1 MSVLQSKCCLA
12 ESFWFLSLE
21 FGRNWSVK
29 DTEGE
34 DVVSGMNRVMG
45 KYGRWELPVWEEEAM

>member
-1 MSVLQSKCCLA
+1 MSVLQSKCCPA

-21 FGRNWSVK
+21 FGRSWSVK

-34 DVVSGMNRVMG
+34 DVISGMNRVMG
-45 KYGRWELPVWEEEAM
+45 KYGRWELPV